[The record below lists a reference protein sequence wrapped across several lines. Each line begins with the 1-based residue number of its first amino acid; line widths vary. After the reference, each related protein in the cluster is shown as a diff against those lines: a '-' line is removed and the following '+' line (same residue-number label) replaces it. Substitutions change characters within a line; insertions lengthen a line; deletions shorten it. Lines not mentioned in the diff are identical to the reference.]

1 MKDLI
6 FILGMSLFA
15 KQICIAVLILIV
27 ALVIF
32 IATRPASF
40 RIERSAQI
48 GAPADVVF
56 PMINDHRQ
64 FVRWSPWEKLDP
76 NMKRTFEGSQS
87 GPGAIYAW
95 SGNAKVGA
103 GRSTIIDSKA
113 GQSVSIKLEMFKPF
127 NCTNQV
133 TFKLAPSGAGT
144 RVSWIMEGKNGFMS
158 KAFSLVMNMDKMC
171 GTIFEKGLVNL
182 NTLAQSETPKAQTH

>member
-6 FILGMSLFA
+6 FILGISLLA
-15 KQICIAVLILIV
+15 KQICIAFLVLIA

-32 IATRPASF
+32 IATRPANF

-48 GAPADVVF
+48 DAPANVVF
-56 PMINDHRQ
+56 PMINDFHQ
-64 FVRWSPWEKLDP
+64 WVRWSPWENLDP
-76 NMKRTFEGSQS
+76 NMKRTFEGPQA
-87 GPGAIYAW
+87 GPGASYGW
-95 SGNAKVGA
+95 SGNAKVGS
-103 GRSTIIDSKA
+103 GRSTIVDSKPA
-113 GQSVSIKLEMFKPF
+113 QSVSLKLEMFKPF

-144 RVSWIMEGKNGFMS
+144 RVSWIMEGKNGLMS

-171 GTIFEKGLVNL
+171 GPIFDQGLANL
-182 NTLAQSETPKAQTH
+182 NALVQSESQKAHQ